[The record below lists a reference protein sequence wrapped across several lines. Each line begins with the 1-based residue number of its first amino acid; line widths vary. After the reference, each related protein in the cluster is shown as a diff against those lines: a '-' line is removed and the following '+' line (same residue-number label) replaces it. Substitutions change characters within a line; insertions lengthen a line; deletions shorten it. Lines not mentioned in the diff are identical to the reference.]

1 MRGRGWKFAA
11 LGALTAVLAAS
22 GAASA
27 EEGVPPWERAKLE
40 ATVIPKV
47 LPKDEAVP
55 VGLEV
60 RSLVQMPAGAG
71 SPPLRSIRLRLDR
84 DLRFDFAEVPACF
97 GGSSLEPIGLDDLER
112 ECPEAIV
119 GRGEAEITISLPD
132 VPVAREEGPVLV
144 LNGSRREGP
153 QRLFLVTESTVPV
166 PALLVATASIRDRRR
181 DDLGPL
187 VEIEFPRI
195 AAGAGSLSRLRFR
208 VNRRVVDGARS
219 HPVLSASCS
228 DGALR
233 TEGEATYV
241 YAGTEIVH
249 SEQRSR
255 RCGRR

>member
-1 MRGRGWKFAA
+1 M
-11 LGALTAVLAAS
+11 AVLAVS

-27 EEGVPPWERAKLE
+27 EEGVPPWEQARIG

-60 RSLVQMPAGAG
+60 HSRVQMPAGKGA
-71 SPPLRSIRLRLDR
+71 PPLKSIRLHLDR
-84 DLRFDFAEVPACF
+84 DLRFDFAGVPACL

-119 GRGEAEITISLPD
+119 GRGEAELTVSLPD
-132 VPVAREEGPVLV
+132 APVVREERPVLV
-144 LNGSRREGP
+144 LNGSRKKGP
-153 QRLFLVTESTVPV
+153 QRLFLFIESTVPV

-181 DDLGPL
+181 GDLGSL
-187 VEIEFPRI
+187 IEIEFPKI

-219 HPVLSASCS
+219 HPVLRGRCS
-228 DGALR
+228 DGAFR
-233 TEGEATYV
+233 TESEATYV